1 MPQTAKHADAH
12 RRGWVLAHF
21 VQLFMGIFMKK
32 ITFSLLAVA
41 VMAMG
46 ASTAAFADAEGLL
59 KESKCSKCH
68 AADKEKTG
76 PSWKKVAEKYKG
88 KADAEAKLYTHVTT
102 GPKVKI
108 DGEEET
114 HAKIKSTDEKAI
126 KESIAWILGH

>member
-1 MPQTAKHADAH
+1 
-12 RRGWVLAHF
+12 
-21 VQLFMGIFMKK
+21 MKK
-32 ITFSLLAVA
+32 SIFSLLACA
-41 VMAMG
+41 VIAMSF
-46 ASTAAFADAEGLL
+46 STAAYADAEASL

-88 KADAEAKLYTHVTT
+88 KADAEAKLITHVTT

-114 HAKIKSTDEKAI
+114 HAKLKNIDPAAA
-126 KESIAWILGH
+126 KEVVNFILKH